1 MVESERKN
9 ILRLIEELRWDL
21 WLAVTT
27 IGLVIFGVVMVY
39 SASAAAAR
47 PHRFL
52 FAQIVWAVLG
62 LLALVALKR
71 IDYHRFAQPSF
82 IYGFLGVCVFLLLLV
97 FLFNP
102 INGAHRWIV
111 IKGFSA
117 QPSELVKIG
126 LVLFLAWF
134 LTERERADELDNFWA
149 TVAPASVVL
158 GILAVLIVKEPDFGT
173 TLMLGVVFVTMLYAA
188 GVPMKHLYRLAP
200 LLLVAG
206 LLLVIKVAWRWERV
220 KVFLDPESDPL
231 GKGYQILQALIA
243 VGSGGVNGLGFGL
256 GKQKLAFLPA
266 PQSDY
271 IFAVIAEELGLM
283 GATTLILAFGFFLYR
298 GLRASRRAPDRLGQ
312 LIALGLTTQLVVQ
325 AFFNISVA
333 INLLPSKGITLPF
346 VSAGGSSLLV
356 ALASVGIL
364 LNVSEQGGE
373 REQGREGA
381 TRRRGD

>member
-1 MVESERKN
+1 MAESARKN
-9 ILRLIEELRWDL
+9 LLQVIEALRWDL

-47 PHRFL
+47 PQRFL
-52 FAQIVWAVLG
+52 FAQIAWAVLG

-71 IDYHRFAQPSF
+71 VDYHRFAQPSF
-82 IYGFLGVCVFLLLLV
+82 IYGFLGVCVVLLLLV
-97 FLFNP
+97 FLFKP
-102 INGAHRWIV
+102 VNGAHRWIIV
-111 IKGFSA
+111 KGFSA
-117 QPSELVKIG
+117 QPSELVKIA

-134 LTERERADELDNFWA
+134 LAERERAGELNNFWA

-158 GILAVLIVKEPDFGT
+158 SVLAVLIVKEPDFGT
-173 TLMLGVVFVTMLYAA
+173 TLMLGVIFVTMLYAA
-188 GVPMKHLYRLAP
+188 GVPMKHLARLSPVLLVAA
-200 LLLVAG
+200 LLLV
-206 LLLVIKVAWRWERV
+206 VKVAWRWERI
-220 KVFLDPESDPL
+220 KVFLDPEGDPL

-271 IFAVIAEELGLM
+271 IFAVVAEELGLV
-283 GATTLILAFGFFLYR
+283 GATTLILTFGFFLYR
-298 GLRASRRAPDRLGQ
+298 GLRVSRRAPDRLGQ

-333 INLLPSKGITLPF
+333 INLLPAKGITLPF

-356 ALASVGIL
+356 ALAAVGIL
-364 LNVSEQGGE
+364 LNVSEQGVASAKE
-373 REQGREGA
+373 
-381 TRRRGD
+381 